1 MKTVLKAKL
10 KKSPLTRD
18 PNESYAQVILNGKYG
33 VSEIIDEL
41 LKSNKEISKE
51 TALELINSFN
61 RKAIELVVTGNQVN
75 TGLVSLS
82 PIIKGS
88 FINKIWNPTR
98 NRVDVNILSGFELNK
113 ALIDTNIQ
121 IIEEQGEIVEIID
134 QSQRISEKKVLIEN
148 NSDTN
153 HLTLKSNPEPPCGMA
168 FRKWLCNS

>member
-88 FINKIWNPTR
+88 FINKIWNPTI
-98 NRVDVNILSGFELNK
+98 NRVDVNILPGFELNK

>member
-88 FINKIWNPTR
+88 FINKIWNPTI
-98 NRVDVNILSGFELNK
+98 NRVDVNILPGFELNK

-153 HLTLKSNPEPPCGMA
+153 NLTLKSNPEPPCGMA